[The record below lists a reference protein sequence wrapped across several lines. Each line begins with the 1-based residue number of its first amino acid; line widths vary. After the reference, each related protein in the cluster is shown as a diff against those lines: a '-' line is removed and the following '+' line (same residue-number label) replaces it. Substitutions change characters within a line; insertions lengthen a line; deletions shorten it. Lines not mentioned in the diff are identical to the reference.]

1 MIRLIGI
8 EVYKLYHN
16 NFVRVL
22 VIGYL
27 VMVVGAISFTSIK
40 VDIGAVKFYL
50 AEQGIFNFPYIW
62 HFNTYMMAI
71 LKIFLAIV
79 VIAMVGNEYSYK
91 TLKQNLIDGLSKR
104 DVLNSKFFTAL
115 TMVVGSTVF
124 VSLVSL
130 IVGLIYSDYRELSI
144 ILTDL
149 EYLLAYAVK
158 LIGFF
163 SFCLFVAITIRNSIF
178 SLGFVII
185 WSVIEQIFR
194 GILTWQLSESSVI
207 TVKEVIQFLPLQSM
221 SNLIVEPFSRFS
233 ILRSLAHQSGTTIT
247 KDYGVGLLPILIVL
261 GWTCIFYLW
270 SYKILKKRDL

>member
-16 NFVRVL
+16 KFIRVL
-22 VIGYL
+22 VVGYL
-27 VMVVGAISFTSIK
+27 VMIIGAISFTSIK

-79 VIAMVGNEYSYK
+79 IIAMVGNEYSYK

-115 TMVVGSTVF
+115 TMAIGSTLFVF
-124 VSLVSL
+124 LVTL
-130 IVGLIYSDYRELSI
+130 IVGLIYSDYRELAI
-144 ILTDL
+144 ILSDL

-163 SFCLFVAITIRNSIF
+163 SFCLLVAIRIRNSIF

-185 WSVIEQIFR
+185 WSVVEQIFR
-194 GILTWQLSESSVI
+194 GILSWQIRDSAVV
-207 TVKEVIQFLPLQSM
+207 TVKEVMQFLPLQSM
-221 SNLIVEPFSRFS
+221 SNLIAEPFSRFS

-247 KDYGVGLLPILIVL
+247 KDYGVGLIPILIVL

-270 SYKILKKRDL
+270 SYKILKRRDL

>member
-27 VMVVGAISFTSIK
+27 VMIVGAISFTSIK
-40 VDIGAVKFYL
+40 VDIGGVKFYL

-62 HFNTYMMAI
+62 HFNTYMMAL
-71 LKIFLAIV
+71 LKWFLAIV
-79 VIAMVGNEYSYK
+79 VISMVGNEYSYK

-115 TMVVGSTVF
+115 TMVIGSTLFVF
-124 VSLVSL
+124 LVTL

-149 EYLLAYAVK
+149 EYLLAYAVQ

-163 SFCLFVAITIRNSIF
+163 SFCLFLAIKFRNSIF
-178 SLGFVII
+178 SLGFVLI

-194 GILTWQLSESSVI
+194 GLLAWQLKDSTVV

-247 KDYGVGLLPILIVL
+247 KDYGVGLLPIVIVL

-270 SYKILKKRDL
+270 SYKILRKRDL